1 MKNSVIKLGLISAL
15 LTGITFT
22 SCSDDDDIRNEQ
34 SGEVPTVAD
43 VFENLNNGILNGNI
57 DRDFTL
63 NASVSYKLTG
73 IFSVQEGATLTIPAG
88 TQITADASNSREN
101 YISVLQG
108 AKINVEGTVN
118 NPVLMISEEEGR
130 GNWGGLVITG
140 KAKTTE
146 GIDAT
151 AEIGNLKY
159 GGEDVEDN
167 SGSIKNLVIRGAGA
181 IISGDSQFNGLSLYA
196 VGSGTTLENIAII
209 DGDDDGIE
217 FFGGSASVKNLYV
230 KDAKDDAID
239 WTEGWNG
246 SITNAFVDQALNGFS
261 TVVEAD
267 GINNNPT
274 ITNLTAKS
282 SLGGGTALQF
292 KKQSGAT
299 ITGLSLT
306 GFDISVDRPQ
316 GSELVNINIE
326 GAPVVEAET
335 YENAATV
342 DITSNEWDFIR
353 AETQLFNDLPSEI
366 AENTTLDAN
375 IIYNL
380 TGITSVKSG
389 ATLTIPAGTRIIANG
404 SNNKE
409 NYLVVLQGA
418 KINVEGSVDNPVIM
432 TSEQGNAGE
441 WGGLVI
447 TGKATTTEGV
457 DATAEVGNL
466 NYGGNDDADN
476 SGSIKNLQ
484 IVGSGAIITG
494 DSQFNGLSLYAVG
507 SETVLENI
515 AIIDGEDDGV
525 EFFGGTVSL
534 KNLYVEGA
542 EDDAIDWTE
551 GWNGTLENAYVSHK
565 SKFSTV
571 VEADGVNKNPTI
583 KNLTAVS
590 TVDEFETAL
599 QFKKESGATITGL
612 SLSGYDIVLD
622 FPQSGPVAN
631 VQIEG
636 ADADVNA
643 KYDAEETVDFSGI
656 DFLEK
661 LIN

>member
-22 SCSDDDDIRNEQ
+22 SCSDDDDIRIEQ
-34 SGEVPTVAD
+34 PGEVPTTGD
-43 VFENLNNGILNGNI
+43 VFENINKGILNGNI
-57 DRDFTL
+57 DKDVTL
-63 NASVSYKLTG
+63 SASVSYKLTG
-73 IFSVQEGATLTIPAG
+73 IFSVSEGATLTIPAG
-88 TQITADASNSREN
+88 TQIIANASNSREN
-101 YISVLQG
+101 YIAVLQG
-108 AKINVEGTVN
+108 AKINVEGTISE
-118 NPVLMISEEEGR
+118 PVLMISEKEGR

-146 GIDAT
+146 GTDAT
-151 AEIGNLKY
+151 AEIGNLNY
-159 GGEDVEDN
+159 GGEEPEDN
-167 SGSIKNLVIRGAGA
+167 SGSVKNLVIRGAGA

-246 SITNAFVDQALNGFS
+246 SITNAFVDQAIIGFS

-267 GINNNPT
+267 GVNNNPT

-282 SLGGGTALQF
+282 TLGGGTALQF

-299 ITGLSLT
+299 ITGLSLS

-316 GSELVNINIE
+316 DSPLANININ
-326 GAPVVEAET
+326 GSQVVVTEA

-353 AETQLFNDLPSEI
+353 AETQLFNDLPNEI
-366 AENTTLDAN
+366 SADTTLDAN

-389 ATLTIPAGTRIIANG
+389 VTLTIPAGTRIIANG
-404 SNNKE
+404 SNNTE

-418 KINVEGSVDNPVIM
+418 KINIEGSVDNPVIM

-447 TGKATTTEGV
+447 TGKASTTEGV
-457 DATAEVGNL
+457 NAIAEVGNL
-466 NYGGNDDADN
+466 KYGGEDDTDN

-507 SETVLENI
+507 SNTVLENI
-515 AIIDGEDDGV
+515 AIINGEDDGV
-525 EFFGGTVSL
+525 EFFGGTVNL

-551 GWNGTLENAYVSHK
+551 GWNGTLENAYVFH
-565 SKFSTV
+565 SKNFSTV
-571 VEADGVNKNPTI
+571 VEADGVNNNPTI

-590 TVDEFETAL
+590 TTDIAETGL
-599 QFKKESGATITGL
+599 QFKKKSGATITGL
-612 SLSGYDIVLD
+612 SLSGYDKPLD
-622 FPQSGPVAN
+622 FPQEGPVAN

-643 KYDAEETVDFSGI
+643 KYDAEATVDFAGI
-656 DFLEK
+656 TFLENFIK
-661 LIN
+661 